1 MLAGN
6 HKLSG
11 WVVDADAVSIDEA
24 IPDRAGWGSGA
35 ILVGGFWSE
44 FKEFAL
50 KGNVVD
56 MAVGVIL
63 GAAFGTIVESLVDDV
78 IMPPLGMLLAGVDVG
93 QLHWVLREGS
103 PAGPYATLEA
113 ARSAGAVTVNYGAFL
128 NNVVAFLIVAVVL
141 FVVVRQVNRWRR
153 DAEDPDAGDP
163 SSATKTCPA
172 CATAIPAKARRCPA
186 CTSTLEG

>member
-1 MLAGN
+1 M
-6 HKLSG
+6 
-11 WVVDADAVSIDEA
+11 
-24 IPDRAGWGSGA
+24 
-35 ILVGGFWSE
+35 GGFWSE

-63 GAAFGTIVESLVDDV
+63 GAAFGTIVESLVEDV
-78 IMPPLGMLLAGVDVG
+78 IMPPLGMLVAGVDVA

-113 ARSAGAVTVNYGAFL
+113 ARAAGAVTVNYGAFL
-128 NNVVAFLIVAVVL
+128 NNVLAFVIVALVL

-153 DAEDPDAGDP
+153 ESEDPDAADP
-163 SSATKTCPA
+163 SSATKTCPV
-172 CATAIPAKARRCPA
+172 CATAIPAKAQRCPA
-186 CTSTLEG
+186 CTSTLED